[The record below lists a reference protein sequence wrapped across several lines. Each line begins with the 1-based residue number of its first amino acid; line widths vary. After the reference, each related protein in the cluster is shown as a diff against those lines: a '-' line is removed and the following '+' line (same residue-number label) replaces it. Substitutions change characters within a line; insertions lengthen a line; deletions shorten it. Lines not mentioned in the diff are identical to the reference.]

1 MKSIPQK
8 TLQTLGAAALAASLG
23 FAPST
28 AQAALQ
34 ASDSFDYST
43 TDGQAS
49 NTNNLEGN
57 NGGTGFGSAYVDAD
71 RFDVTAGSLSF
82 GSLATSGNSIIT
94 TEDGVNFDGDTGF
107 AVRELSNTLG
117 DGDSFWASYL
127 FTTEA
132 TGQFGNIAFLDNA
145 ASVVGSGASAS
156 SVFNFGFADQFESGG
171 TDFFGM
177 QDLTPTTNGDGSSV
191 AVAANTTYFITIKAE
206 LTSGGDTVE
215 LFIDPDPSAGAP
227 TVADATISGADLGT
241 LDGIRFNANSQQASD
256 QTTFDEFRL
265 GDTWGDV
272 SPIPEPSAY
281 ALIAGVLGLGFA
293 ALRRRR

>member
-1 MKSIPQK
+1 MKSLPQK
-8 TLQTLGAAALAASLG
+8 TLQTLGTAALAASLG

-34 ASDSFDYST
+34 ASDSFGYTT

-57 NGGTGFGSAYVDAD
+57 NGGTGFGSAYVEANK
-71 RFDVTAGSLSF
+71 FDVTAGSLSF

-94 TEDGVNFDGDTGF
+94 SEDGTNFDGQTGF
-107 AVRELSNTLG
+107 AIRELSNTLG
-117 DGDSFWASYL
+117 DGDTFWASYL

-132 TGQFGNIAFLDNA
+132 AGQFGNISFLDNA
-145 ASVVGSGASAS
+145 AAVVGSGDLPNEI
-156 SVFNFGFADQFESGG
+156 FNFGYANEFESGG
-171 TDFFGM
+171 TDQFGI
-177 QDLTPTTNGDGSSV
+177 QDFAGGLGISSSV
-191 AVAANTTYFITIKAE
+191 DVNANTTYFITIKAE

-241 LDGIRFNANSQQASD
+241 LDGIRFNANSEQASA

-265 GDTWGDV
+265 GDNFGDV

>member
-8 TLQTLGAAALAASLG
+8 TLQTLGATALAASLG

-28 AQAALQ
+28 VQAALQ
-34 ASDSFDYST
+34 ASDAFDYST

-94 TEDGVNFDGDTGF
+94 TEDGTNFDGRTGF
-107 AVRELSNTLG
+107 AVRQLGSTLG
-117 DGDSFWASYL
+117 DGDTFWASYL
-127 FTTEA
+127 FTTET

-145 ASVVGSGASAS
+145 AAVVGSGATQN
-156 SVFNFGFADQFESGG
+156 SVFNFGFADAFESGG

-177 QDLTPTTNGDGSSV
+177 QDQTATGTGAGSSV
-191 AVAANTTYFITIKAE
+191 SVAANTTYFVTIKAE

-241 LDGIRFNANSQQASD
+241 LDGIRFNANSQLAD
-256 QTTFDEFRL
+256 AQTTFDEFRL
-265 GDTWGDV
+265 GDTWNDV

-281 ALIAGVLGLGFA
+281 ALMLGMLGLGFA